1 MKIDGDDYSIDY
13 DSASGITRFSG
24 SLRLN
29 GTEEYAPIASFLG
42 ETRAAGDT
50 GPTWDLTGLEFLN
63 SSGIN
68 MMYKFII
75 GLRKEPDVSMTV
87 IGSSSIA
94 WQAKSLANM
103 KKFLPTLELDIQ

>member
-13 DSASGITRFSG
+13 DSESGITRFSG

-29 GTEEYAPIASFLG
+29 GTDEYAPIAGFLDEAHADKSG
-42 ETRAAGDT
+42 
-50 GPTWDLTGLEFLN
+50 GPSWDLTALEFLN

-75 GLRKEPDVSMTV
+75 GLRKEPGVTMMV
-87 IGSSSIA
+87 IGSSKIA

-103 KKFLPTLELDIQ
+103 KKFLPSLELNIQ